1 MTCTD
6 ALGQAIAYHY
16 DRAGRLT
23 HLTNE
28 NGEHTTFGY
37 DIVDRLT
44 DEIGFDGRHQR
55 YGYNL
60 AGELTHPIEAGGS
73 DLGPGK
79 VTRFARDVLG
89 RLTAKTHEGHDKS
102 ADAAYGYDPLGRLTQ
117 ASNAL
122 STVAFA
128 YNPVGQLLKET
139 QHLGLSGAST
149 GKSPDTTEA
158 KV

>member
-1 MTCTD
+1 M
-6 ALGQAIAYHY
+6 
-16 DRAGRLT
+16 
-23 HLTNE
+23 
-28 NGEHTTFGY
+28 
-37 DIVDRLT
+37 DRLT

-60 AGELTHPIEAGGS
+60 ASELTHLIEAGGS

-79 VTRFARDVLG
+79 VTRFQRDVLG
-89 RLTAKTHEGHDKS
+89 RLTAKTHEGQDKS
-102 ADAAYGYDPLGRLTQ
+102 ADAGYGYDPLGRLTQ